1 MPGVP
6 PHNGFVCPA
15 AGGRQGMRT
24 VFAVVVMLTLLV
36 PITALGV
43 GAQSATVKIGVPV
56 PLSGGNA
63 KMGDDIAK
71 AARMAAEEMN
81 AKGGVLK
88 RKIEIV
94 AFDDACDAQQA
105 VTAAHKLID
114 AGVVA
119 VAGGY
124 CSGAAIPASA
134 VYHDAGVAFV
144 ADASSNPKL
153 TDQGFANVFRVIGR
167 DDQQGPYAAGF
178 MMKKLMAK
186 RIAIIHDNTVYAK
199 GLADATKAALDGKP
213 GVQVVFFDA
222 VTPGEKDFS
231 AVLTKV
237 KSLKPDVT
245 YYTGYYP
252 EGGLV
257 AKQFKELGVSG
268 KFMAGDANNDPT
280 FVSEA
285 GNTSEG
291 VFITSTP
298 LPQDQ
303 STAKAFVDRYKKRWN
318 QDPGPYSALEYD
330 AVGVVVDA
338 IKRVKGTDRAAI
350 VKAIMATKAYK
361 GATGAISFDK
371 KGDRT
376 SVLYITYII
385 KGGKFVPYGAY

>member
-1 MPGVP
+1 MRKVIPA
-6 PHNGFVCPA
+6 FVL
-15 AGGRQGMRT
+15 
-24 VFAVVVMLTLLV
+24 LTLFVSLA
-36 PITALGV
+36 ALGA
-43 GAQSATVKIGVPV
+43 GAQGAAIKIGVPV

-63 KMGDDIAK
+63 KMGNDISQ
-71 AARMAAEEMN
+71 AATLAVEEWN
-81 AKGGVLK
+81 AKGGVLG
-88 RKIEIV
+88 RKIEIM
-94 AFDDACDAQQA
+94 AFDDACDAQQS
-105 VTAAHKLID
+105 VTAAHKLVD
-114 AGVVA
+114 GGVVA

-124 CSGAAIPASA
+124 CSSVAIPASA

-153 TDQGFANVFRVIGR
+153 TDQGFENVFRVIGR

-178 MMKKLMAK
+178 MINALKAKKV
-186 RIAIIHDNTVYAK
+186 AIIHDNTLYAK
-199 GLADATKAALDGKP
+199 GLADATKAALEGKP

-237 KSLKPDVT
+237 KSLSPDVT

-252 EGGLV
+252 EGGLI
-257 AKQFKELGVSG
+257 AKQFKDLGVSG

-280 FVSEA
+280 FISEA
-285 GNTSEG
+285 GPASEG
-291 VFITSTP
+291 VFVTSTP

-303 STAKAFVDRYKKRWN
+303 SSAKSFIDRYKKRWN

-330 AVGVVVDA
+330 AVNVVINA
-338 IKRVKGTDRAAI
+338 IKQSGSTDRAAVI
-350 VKAIMATKAYK
+350 KAITATKNYQ
-361 GATGAISFDK
+361 GATGAINFDK

-385 KGGKFVPYGAY
+385 KGGKFVPTGVS

>member
-1 MPGVP
+1 
-6 PHNGFVCPA
+6 
-15 AGGRQGMRT
+15 MRR
-24 VFAVVVMLTLLV
+24 VISAIVLLV
-36 PITALGV
+36 LFMPFTALGA
-43 GAQSATVKIGVPV
+43 GAQGAPIKIGVPV

-63 KMGDDIAK
+63 KMGNDISQ
-71 AARMAAEEMN
+71 AATLAVEEWN
-81 AKGGVLK
+81 AKGGVLG
-88 RKIEIV
+88 RKLEIV
-94 AFDDACDAQQA
+94 AFDDACDAQQS
-105 VTAAHKLID
+105 VTAAHKLVD
-114 AGVVA
+114 GGVVA

-124 CSGAAIPASA
+124 CSSAAIPASA

-153 TDQGFANVFRVIGR
+153 TDQGFENVFRVIGR

-178 MMKKLMAK
+178 MMNTLKAKK
-186 RIAIIHDNTVYAK
+186 IAIIHDNTLYAK
-199 GLADATKAALDGKP
+199 GLADATKAALEGKP

-237 KSLKPDVT
+237 KSLSPDVT

-252 EGGLV
+252 EGGLI
-257 AKQFKELGVSG
+257 AKQFKDLGVPG

-280 FVSEA
+280 FISEA
-285 GNTSEG
+285 GPASEG
-291 VFITSTP
+291 VFVTSTP

-303 STAKAFVDRYKKRWN
+303 SSAKSFIDRYKKRWN

-330 AVGVVVDA
+330 AVNVVINA
-338 IKRVKGTDRAAI
+338 IKQSGSTDRAAVI
-350 VKAIMATKAYK
+350 KAITATKNYQ
-361 GATGAISFDK
+361 GATGAINFDK

-385 KGGKFVPYGAY
+385 KGGKFVPTGVS

>member
-1 MPGVP
+1 MRRAT
-6 PHNGFVCPA
+6 A
-15 AGGRQGMRT
+15 AI
-24 VFAVVVMLTLLV
+24 VLFALFL
-36 PITALGV
+36 PFTALGV
-43 GAQSATVKIGVPV
+43 GAQGATIKIGVPV

-71 AARMAAEEMN
+71 AATLAVEEWN
-81 AKGGVLK
+81 AKGGVLG
-88 RKIEIV
+88 RKLEIV
-94 AFDDACDAQQA
+94 SFDDACDAQA
-105 VTAAHKLID
+105 SVTAAHKLVD
-114 AGVVA
+114 GGVVA

-124 CSGAAIPASA
+124 CSSAAIPASA

-153 TDQGFANVFRVIGR
+153 TDQGFENVFRVIGR

-178 MMKKLMAK
+178 MMGTLKAKK
-186 RIAIIHDNTVYAK
+186 IAIIHDNTLYAK

-237 KSLKPDVT
+237 KSLTPDVT

-252 EGGLV
+252 EGGLI
-257 AKQFKELGVSG
+257 AKQFKDLGVSG

-280 FVSEA
+280 FISEA
-285 GNTSEG
+285 GPASEG
-291 VFITSTP
+291 VYVTSTP

-303 STAKAFVDRYKKRWN
+303 STAKAFIDRYKKRWN
-318 QDPGPYSALEYD
+318 RDPGPYSALEYD
-330 AVGVVVDA
+330 AVNVVINA
-338 IKRVKGTDRAAI
+338 IKQSGSTDRAAVI
-350 VKAIMATKAYK
+350 KAITATKNYQ
-361 GATGAISFDK
+361 GATGAINFDK
-371 KGDRT
+371 KGDRA

-385 KGGKFVPYGAY
+385 KGGKFVPFGVS

>member
-1 MPGVP
+1 
-6 PHNGFVCPA
+6 
-15 AGGRQGMRT
+15 MRR
-24 VFAVVVMLTLLV
+24 VISAIVLLV
-36 PITALGV
+36 LFMPFTALGA
-43 GAQSATVKIGVPV
+43 GAQGAPIKIGVPV

-63 KMGDDIAK
+63 KMGNDISQ
-71 AARMAAEEMN
+71 AATLAVEEWN
-81 AKGGVLK
+81 AKGGVLG
-88 RKIEIV
+88 RKLEIV
-94 AFDDACDAQQA
+94 AFDDACDAQQS
-105 VTAAHKLID
+105 VTAAHKLVD
-114 AGVVA
+114 GGVVA

-124 CSGAAIPASA
+124 CSSAAIPASA

-153 TDQGFANVFRVIGR
+153 TDQGFENVFRVIGR

-178 MMKKLMAK
+178 MMNTLKAKK
-186 RIAIIHDNTVYAK
+186 IAIIHDNTLYAK
-199 GLADATKAALDGKP
+199 GLADATKAALEGKP

-237 KSLKPDVT
+237 KSLSPDVT

-252 EGGLV
+252 EGGLI
-257 AKQFKELGVSG
+257 AKQFKDLGVSG

-280 FVSEA
+280 FISEA
-285 GNTSEG
+285 GPASEG
-291 VFITSTP
+291 VFVTSTP

-303 STAKAFVDRYKKRWN
+303 SSAKSFIDRYKKRWN

-330 AVGVVVDA
+330 AVNVVINA
-338 IKRVKGTDRAAI
+338 IKQSGSTDRAAI
-350 VKAIMATKAYK
+350 IKAITGTKNYQ
-361 GATGAISFDK
+361 GATGAINFDK

-385 KGGKFVPYGAY
+385 KGGKFVPVGVS

>member
-1 MPGVP
+1 MRRGI
-6 PHNGFVCPA
+6 A
-15 AGGRQGMRT
+15 AL
-24 VFAVVVMLTLLV
+24 VMLTFLV
-36 PITALGV
+36 PVAALGV
-43 GAQSATVKIGVPV
+43 GAQGATIKIGVPV

-71 AARMAAEEMN
+71 AATLAAEEWN
-81 AKGGVLK
+81 AKGGILGK
-88 RKIEIV
+88 KLEILS
-94 AFDDACDAQQA
+94 FDDACDAQA
-105 VTAAHKLID
+105 SVTAAHKLID

-124 CSGAAIPASA
+124 CSSAAIPASA
-134 VYHDAGVAFV
+134 VYHDASVAFV

-153 TDQGFANVFRVIGR
+153 TDQGFENVFRVIGR

-178 MMKKLMAK
+178 MTKTLKAK

-199 GLADATKAALDGKP
+199 GLADATKAALEGMS
-213 GVQVVFFDA
+213 GAQIVFFDA

-237 KSLKPDVT
+237 KSLNPEAT

-257 AKQFKELGVSG
+257 AKQFKDLGLSG
-268 KFMAGDANNDPT
+268 KFLAGDANNDPT
-280 FVSEA
+280 FISEA
-285 GNTSEG
+285 GNASEG
-291 VFITSTP
+291 VFVTSTP

-303 STAKAFVDRYKKRWN
+303 STATAFIDRYKKRWN

-330 AVGVVVDA
+330 AVNVVIDA
-338 IKRVKGTDRAAI
+338 IQRSKVTDRATI
-350 VKAIMATKAYK
+350 IKAIAATKDYK
-361 GATGAISFDK
+361 GATGTINFNK
-371 KGDRT
+371 KGDRA

-385 KGGKFVPYGAY
+385 KNGKFVPYGVS

>member
-1 MPGVP
+1 MRRLLGVL
-6 PHNGFVCPA
+6 VTL
-15 AGGRQGMRT
+15 M
-24 VFAVVVMLTLLV
+24 LLV
-36 PITALGV
+36 PLAAPGA
-43 GAQSATVKIGVPV
+43 GAQGAPIKIGVPV

-71 AARMAAEEMN
+71 AATLAAEETN
-81 AKGGVLK
+81 AKGGLLG
-88 RKIEIV
+88 RKVEIMS
-94 AFDDACDAQQA
+94 FDDACDAQQS
-105 VTAAHKLID
+105 VTAAHKLLD

-124 CSGAAIPASA
+124 CSSAAIPASA

-153 TDQGFANVFRVIGR
+153 TDQGFENVFRVIGR

-178 MMKKLMAK
+178 MMKTLKAK
-186 RIAIIHDNTVYAK
+186 RIAILHDNTLYAK
-199 GLADATKAALDGKP
+199 GLADATNAALTGRA

-252 EGGLV
+252 EGGLI
-257 AKQFKELGVSG
+257 AKQFKDLGVSG

-285 GNTSEG
+285 GNASEG
-291 VFITSTP
+291 VFVTSTP

-303 STAKAFVDRYKKRWN
+303 ATAKAFIDRYKKRWN

-330 AVGVVVDA
+330 AVNVVLNA
-338 IKRVKGTDRAAI
+338 IKQSGSADRAAI
-350 VKAIMATKAYK
+350 VKAIAATKTYR

-385 KGGKFVPYGAY
+385 KDGKFVPYGVS

>member
-1 MPGVP
+1 MRRSLAILAMLAVL
-6 PHNGFVCPA
+6 VPA
-15 AGGRQGMRT
+15 A
-24 VFAVVVMLTLLV
+24 
-36 PITALGV
+36 ALGV
-43 GAQSATVKIGVPV
+43 GAQGAAVKIGVPV

-71 AARMAAEEMN
+71 AATLAAEEWN
-81 AKGGVLK
+81 AKGGVLG

-94 AFDDACDAQQA
+94 SFDDACDAQQS
-105 VTAAHKLID
+105 VTAAHKLLD

-124 CSGAAIPASA
+124 CSSAAIPASA

-153 TDQGFANVFRVIGR
+153 TDQGFENVFRVIGR

-178 MMKKLMAK
+178 MMKTLKAK
-186 RIAIIHDNTVYAK
+186 RIAIIHDNTLYAK
-199 GLADATKAALDGKP
+199 GLADATNAALTGRA

-252 EGGLV
+252 EGGLI
-257 AKQFKELGVSG
+257 AKQFKDLGVSG

-285 GNTSEG
+285 GNASEG
-291 VFITSTP
+291 VVVTSTP

-303 STAKAFVDRYKKRWN
+303 ATAKAR
-318 QDPGPYSALEYD
+318 SEEH
-330 AVGVVVDA
+330 
-338 IKRVKGTDRAAI
+338 
-350 VKAIMATKAYK
+350 
-361 GATGAISFDK
+361 
-371 KGDRT
+371 T
-376 SVLYITYII
+376 SELQSLTNL
-385 KGGKFVPYGAY
+385 

>member
-1 MPGVP
+1 
-6 PHNGFVCPA
+6 
-15 AGGRQGMRT
+15 MRR
-24 VFAVVVMLTLLV
+24 VFAGLVMLTLLV
-36 PITALGV
+36 PLSALGA
-43 GAQSATVKIGVPV
+43 GAQGAAIKIGVPV

-71 AARMAAEEMN
+71 AATLAAEEWN
-81 AKGGVLK
+81 AKGGVLG
-88 RKIEIV
+88 RKLEIV
-94 AFDDACDAQQA
+94 SFDDACDAQQS
-105 VTAAHKLID
+105 VTAAHKLLD
-114 AGVVA
+114 ASVVA

-124 CSGAAIPASA
+124 CSSAAIPASA

-153 TDQGFANVFRVIGR
+153 TDQGFENVFRVIGR

-178 MMKKLMAK
+178 MMKTLKAS
-186 RIAIIHDNTVYAK
+186 RIAIVHDNTAYAK
-199 GLADATKAALDGKP
+199 GLADATKAGLEGKS

-237 KSLKPDVT
+237 KSLKPDAT

-252 EGGLV
+252 EGGLI
-257 AKQFKELGVSG
+257 AKQFKDLGVSG

-280 FVSEA
+280 FIKEA
-285 GNTSEG
+285 GSASEG
-291 VFITSTP
+291 MFVTSTP

-303 STAKAFVDRYKKRWN
+303 SSAKSFVDRYKKRWN

-330 AVGVVVDA
+330 AVNVVVNA
-338 IKRVKGTDRAAI
+338 IKQSGSADRAKI
-350 VKAIMATKAYK
+350 VKAIAATKDYQ
-361 GATGAISFDK
+361 GATGTINFDK

-385 KGGKFVPYGAY
+385 KGGKFVPYGVS

>member
-1 MPGVP
+1 
-6 PHNGFVCPA
+6 
-15 AGGRQGMRT
+15 MRR
-24 VFAVVVMLTLLV
+24 VISAIVLLV
-36 PITALGV
+36 LFMPFTALGA
-43 GAQSATVKIGVPV
+43 GAQGAPIKIGVPV

-63 KMGDDIAK
+63 KMGNDISQ
-71 AARMAAEEMN
+71 AATLAVEEWN
-81 AKGGVLK
+81 AKGGVLG
-88 RKIEIV
+88 RKLEIV
-94 AFDDACDAQQA
+94 AFDDACDAQQS
-105 VTAAHKLID
+105 VTAAHKLVD
-114 AGVVA
+114 GGVVA

-124 CSGAAIPASA
+124 CSSAAIPASA

-153 TDQGFANVFRVIGR
+153 TDQGFENVFRVIGR

-178 MMKKLMAK
+178 MMNTLKAKK
-186 RIAIIHDNTVYAK
+186 IAIIHDNTLYAK
-199 GLADATKAALDGKP
+199 GLADATKAALEGKP

-237 KSLKPDVT
+237 KSLSPDVT

-252 EGGLV
+252 EGGLI
-257 AKQFKELGVSG
+257 AKQFKDLGVSG

-280 FVSEA
+280 FISEA
-285 GNTSEG
+285 GPASEG
-291 VFITSTP
+291 VFVTSTP

-303 STAKAFVDRYKKRWN
+303 STAKSFIDRYKKRWN

-330 AVGVVVDA
+330 AVNVVINA
-338 IKRVKGTDRAAI
+338 IKQSGSTDRAAVI
-350 VKAIMATKAYK
+350 KAITATKNYQ
-361 GATGAISFDK
+361 GATGAINFDK

-385 KGGKFVPYGAY
+385 KGGKFVPVGVS

>member
-1 MPGVP
+1 
-6 PHNGFVCPA
+6 
-15 AGGRQGMRT
+15 MRR
-24 VFAVVVMLTLLV
+24 VLAVGVMLTFLV
-36 PITALGV
+36 PLSVLGA
-43 GAQSATVKIGVPV
+43 GAQGATIKIGVPV

-71 AARMAAEEMN
+71 AATLAAEEVN
-81 AKGGVLK
+81 AAGGVLG
-88 RKIEIV
+88 RKVEIV
-94 AFDDACDAQQA
+94 SFDDACDAQQS
-105 VTAAHKLID
+105 VTAAHKLLD

-124 CSGAAIPASA
+124 CSSAAIPASA

-153 TDQGFANVFRVIGR
+153 TDQGFENVFRVIGR

-178 MMKKLMAK
+178 MVKTLSAK
-186 RIAIIHDNTVYAK
+186 RIAIIHDNTAYAK
-199 GLADATKAALDGKP
+199 GLADATNAALKGMS

-237 KSLKPDVT
+237 KSLNPDAT

-252 EGGLV
+252 EGGLM
-257 AKQFKELGVSG
+257 AKQFKDLGVSG

-285 GNTSEG
+285 GPASEG
-291 VFITSTP
+291 DFITSTP

-303 STAKAFVDRYKKRWN
+303 STARAFIGRYTKRWN

-330 AVGVVVDA
+330 AVNVVLDA
-338 IKRVKGTDRAAI
+338 IRRAGMADRAAI
-350 VKAIMATKAYK
+350 IKSLTATKGYQ
-361 GATGAISFDK
+361 GATGTINFDK
-371 KGDRT
+371 KGDRL

-385 KGGKFVPYGAY
+385 KNGKFVVYGVS

>member
-1 MPGVP
+1 
-6 PHNGFVCPA
+6 
-15 AGGRQGMRT
+15 MRRSL
-24 VFAVVVMLTLLV
+24 ACLAMLALLV
-36 PITALGV
+36 PAAALGV
-43 GAQSATVKIGVPV
+43 GAQGAPIKIGVPV

-71 AARMAAEEMN
+71 AATLAAEEWT
-81 AKGGVLK
+81 ARGGVLG

-94 AFDDACDAQQA
+94 SFDDACDAQQS
-105 VTAAHKLID
+105 VTAAHKLLD

-124 CSGAAIPASA
+124 CSSAAIPASA

-153 TDQGFANVFRVIGR
+153 TDQGFENVFRVIGR

-178 MMKKLMAK
+178 MMKTLKAK
-186 RIAIIHDNTVYAK
+186 KIAIIHDNTAYAK
-199 GLADATKAALDGKP
+199 GLADATKAAIEGQS

-231 AVLTKV
+231 AILTKV
-237 KSLKPDVT
+237 KSLAPAVT

-252 EGGLV
+252 EGGLI
-257 AKQFKELGVSG
+257 AKQFKELGVPG

-280 FVSEA
+280 FISEA
-285 GNTSEG
+285 GNASEG
-291 VFITSTP
+291 VFVTSTP

-303 STAKAFVDRYKKRWN
+303 STAKSFIDRYKKRWN

-330 AVGVVVDA
+330 AVSVVLDA
-338 IKRVKGTDRAAI
+338 IKRTGSADRGKI
-350 VKAIMATKAYK
+350 VKAIAATKAYM
-361 GATGAISFDK
+361 GATGTINFDM
-371 KGDRT
+371 KGDRK

-385 KGGKFVPYGAY
+385 KGGKFVTYGMS

>member
-1 MPGVP
+1 MRRGI
-6 PHNGFVCPA
+6 A
-15 AGGRQGMRT
+15 AL
-24 VFAVVVMLTLLV
+24 VMLTFLV
-36 PITALGV
+36 PVAALGV
-43 GAQSATVKIGVPV
+43 GAQGATIKIGVPV

-71 AARMAAEEMN
+71 AATLAAEEWN
-81 AKGGVLK
+81 AKGGVLG
-88 RKIEIV
+88 RKLEIV
-94 AFDDACDAQQA
+94 SFDDACDAQA
-105 VTAAHKLID
+105 SVTAAHKLID

-124 CSGAAIPASA
+124 CSSAAIPASA
-134 VYHDAGVAFV
+134 VYHDASVAFV

-153 TDQGFANVFRVIGR
+153 TDQGFENVFRVIGR

-178 MMKKLMAK
+178 MTKTLKAK

-199 GLADATKAALDGKP
+199 GLADATKAALEGMS
-213 GVQVVFFDA
+213 GVQIVFFDA

-237 KSLKPDVT
+237 KSLNPEAT

-257 AKQFKELGVSG
+257 AKQFKDLGVSG
-268 KFMAGDANNDPT
+268 KFLAGDANNDPT
-280 FVSEA
+280 FISEA
-285 GNTSEG
+285 GNASEG
-291 VFITSTP
+291 VFVTSTP

-303 STAKAFVDRYKKRWN
+303 STAAAFIDRYKKRWN

-330 AVGVVVDA
+330 AVNVVIDA
-338 IKRVKGTDRAAI
+338 IRRAKVTDRAAI
-350 VKAIMATKAYK
+350 VKTIAATRDYR
-361 GATGAISFDK
+361 GATGTINFDK
-371 KGDRT
+371 KGDRA

-385 KGGKFVPYGAY
+385 KNGKFVPYGVS

>member
-1 MPGVP
+1 
-6 PHNGFVCPA
+6 
-15 AGGRQGMRT
+15 MRRSL
-24 VFAVVVMLTLLV
+24 ACLAMLALLV
-36 PITALGV
+36 PAAALGV
-43 GAQSATVKIGVPV
+43 GAQGAPIKIGVPV

-71 AARMAAEEMN
+71 AATLAAEEWT
-81 AKGGVLK
+81 ARGGVLG

-94 AFDDACDAQQA
+94 SFDDACDAQQS
-105 VTAAHKLID
+105 VTAAHKLLD
-114 AGVVA
+114 SGVAA

-124 CSGAAIPASA
+124 CSSAAIPASA

-153 TDQGFANVFRVIGR
+153 TDQGFENVFRVIGR

-178 MMKKLMAK
+178 MMKTLKAK
-186 RIAIIHDNTVYAK
+186 KIAIIHDNTAYAK
-199 GLADATKAALDGKP
+199 GLADATKAAIEGQS

-231 AVLTKV
+231 AILTKV
-237 KSLKPDVT
+237 KSLAPAVT

-252 EGGLV
+252 EGGLI
-257 AKQFKELGVSG
+257 AKQFKELGVPG

-280 FVSEA
+280 FISEA
-285 GNTSEG
+285 GNASEG
-291 VFITSTP
+291 VFVTSTP

-303 STAKAFVDRYKKRWN
+303 STAKSFIDRYKKRWN

-330 AVGVVVDA
+330 AVSVVLDA
-338 IKRVKGTDRAAI
+338 IKRTGSADRGKI
-350 VKAIMATKAYK
+350 VKAIAATKAYM
-361 GATGAISFDK
+361 GATGTINFDM
-371 KGDRT
+371 KGDRK

-385 KGGKFVPYGAY
+385 KGGKFVTYGMS

>member
-1 MPGVP
+1 MRRM
-6 PHNGFVCPA
+6 F
-15 AGGRQGMRT
+15 AGL
-24 VFAVVVMLTLLV
+24 VVLTLLV
-36 PITALGV
+36 PLMALGA
-43 GAQSATVKIGVPV
+43 GAQGATIKIGVPV

-71 AARMAAEEMN
+71 AATLAAEEWN
-81 AKGGVLK
+81 AKGGVLGK
-88 RKIEIV
+88 KIEIV
-94 AFDDACDAQQA
+94 SFDDACDAQQS
-105 VTAAHKLID
+105 VTAAHKLLD
-114 AGVVA
+114 AGVAA

-124 CSGAAIPASA
+124 CSSAAIPASA

-153 TDQGFANVFRVIGR
+153 TDQGFENVFRVIGR

-178 MMKKLMAK
+178 MMKTLKAK
-186 RIAIIHDNTVYAK
+186 RIAIIHDNTAYAK

-231 AVLTKV
+231 AALTKV
-237 KSLKPDVT
+237 KSLKPDAT

-252 EGGLV
+252 EGGLI
-257 AKQFKELGVSG
+257 AKQFKDLGVSG

-280 FVSEA
+280 FIKEA
-285 GNTSEG
+285 GSASEG
-291 VFITSTP
+291 TFVTSTP

-303 STAKAFVDRYKKRWN
+303 STAKSFVDRYKKRWN
-318 QDPGPYSALEYD
+318 QDPCPYSALDYD
-330 AVGVVVDA
+330 AVNVVLTA
-338 IKRVKGTDRAAI
+338 IKQSGSADRPAI
-350 VKAIMATKAYK
+350 VKAIAATKNFT
-361 GATGAISFDK
+361 GATGSINFDK

-385 KGGKFVPYGAY
+385 KGGKFVPYGVS

>member
-1 MPGVP
+1 
-6 PHNGFVCPA
+6 
-15 AGGRQGMRT
+15 MRK
-24 VFAVVVMLTLLV
+24 VLASIVALMLLL
-36 PITALGV
+36 PFTALGA
-43 GAQSATVKIGVPV
+43 GAQGGPIKIGVPV

-71 AARMAAEEMN
+71 AATLAAEEVN
-81 AKGGVLK
+81 AKGGVLGS
-88 RKIEIV
+88 KIEIV
-94 AFDDACDAQQA
+94 SFDDACDAQQS
-105 VTAAHKLID
+105 VTAAHKLLD

-124 CSGAAIPASA
+124 CSSAAIPASA

-153 TDQGFANVFRVIGR
+153 TDQGFENVFRVIGR

-178 MMKKLMAK
+178 MMKVLKAK
-186 RIAIIHDNTVYAK
+186 RIAIIHDNTLYAK
-199 GLADATKAALDGKP
+199 GLADATKAAIEGKP
-213 GVQVVFFDA
+213 GVQLVFFDA

-237 KSLKPDVT
+237 KSLSPDVT

-257 AKQFKELGVSG
+257 AKQFKDLGVSG

-280 FVSEA
+280 FISEA
-285 GNTSEG
+285 GNASEG
-291 VFITSTP
+291 VFVTSTP

-303 STAKAFVDRYKKRWN
+303 NSAKAFIDRYKKRFN

-330 AVGVVVDA
+330 AVNLVIDA
-338 IKRVKGTDRAAI
+338 MKRAKSADRAAI
-350 VKAIMATKAYK
+350 VKTIMATKGYR
-361 GATGAISFDK
+361 GATGSITFDK

-385 KGGKFVPYGAY
+385 RGGKFVPYGGA

>member
-1 MPGVP
+1 
-6 PHNGFVCPA
+6 
-15 AGGRQGMRT
+15 MRR
-24 VFAVVVMLTLLV
+24 VISAIVLLV
-36 PITALGV
+36 LFMPFTALGA
-43 GAQSATVKIGVPV
+43 GAQGAPIKIGVPV

-63 KMGDDIAK
+63 KMGNDISQ
-71 AARMAAEEMN
+71 AATLAVEEWN
-81 AKGGVLK
+81 AKGGVLG
-88 RKIEIV
+88 RKLEIV
-94 AFDDACDAQQA
+94 AFDDACDAQQS
-105 VTAAHKLID
+105 VTAAHKLVD
-114 AGVVA
+114 GGVVA

-124 CSGAAIPASA
+124 CSSAAIPASA

-153 TDQGFANVFRVIGR
+153 TDQGFENVFRVIGR

-178 MMKKLMAK
+178 MMGTLKAKK
-186 RIAIIHDNTVYAK
+186 IAIIHDNTLYAK
-199 GLADATKAALDGKP
+199 GLADATKAALEGKP

-237 KSLKPDVT
+237 KSLSPDVT

-252 EGGLV
+252 EGGLI
-257 AKQFKELGVSG
+257 AKQFKDLGVPG

-280 FVSEA
+280 FISEA
-285 GNTSEG
+285 GPASEG
-291 VFITSTP
+291 VYVTSTP

-303 STAKAFVDRYKKRWN
+303 SSAKSFIDRYKKRWN

-330 AVGVVVDA
+330 AVNVVINA
-338 IKRVKGTDRAAI
+338 IKQSGSTDRAAI
-350 VKAIMATKAYK
+350 IKAITGTKNYQ
-361 GATGAISFDK
+361 GATGAINFDK

-385 KGGKFVPYGAY
+385 KGGKFVPVGVS

>member
-1 MPGVP
+1 
-6 PHNGFVCPA
+6 
-15 AGGRQGMRT
+15 
-24 VFAVVVMLTLLV
+24 MLTMLV
-36 PITALGV
+36 PFTALGV
-43 GAQSATVKIGVPV
+43 GAQGATIKIGVPA

-63 KMGDDIAK
+63 KMGDDVAK
-71 AARMAAEEMN
+71 AATLAVEEWN
-81 AKGGVLK
+81 AKGGVLG
-88 RKIEIV
+88 RKLEIV
-94 AFDDACDAQQA
+94 AFDDACDAQQS

-119 VAGGY
+119 IAGGY
-124 CSGAAIPASA
+124 CSSAAIPASA
-134 VYHDAGVAFV
+134 VYHDAGIAFV

-153 TDQGFANVFRVIGR
+153 TDQGFENVFRVIGR

-178 MMKKLMAK
+178 MMKTLKAK

-237 KSLKPDVT
+237 KSLTPDVT

-257 AKQFKELGVSG
+257 AKQFKDLGVSG
-268 KFMAGDANNDPT
+268 KFMAGDANNDPI
-280 FVSEA
+280 FISEA
-285 GNTSEG
+285 GPASEG
-291 VFITSTP
+291 VFVTSTP

-303 STAKAFVDRYKKRWN
+303 STAKAFIDTYKKRWN

-330 AVGVVVDA
+330 AVNVVINA
-338 IKRVKGTDRAAI
+338 IKQTGSVDRAAI
-350 VKAIMATKAYK
+350 IKAIAATKNYM
-361 GATGAISFDK
+361 GATGAINFDK

-385 KGGKFVPYGAY
+385 KGGKFVPYNVT

>member
-1 MPGVP
+1 MRRVI
-6 PHNGFVCPA
+6 A
-15 AGGRQGMRT
+15 AI
-24 VFAVVVMLTLLV
+24 VLLV
-36 PITALGV
+36 LFVPFTALGA
-43 GAQSATVKIGVPV
+43 GAQGATIKIGVPV

-71 AARMAAEEMN
+71 AATLAVEEWN
-81 AKGGVLK
+81 AKGGVLG
-88 RKIEIV
+88 RKLEIV
-94 AFDDACDAQQA
+94 AFDDACDAQQS
-105 VTAAHKLID
+105 VTAAHKLVD
-114 AGVVA
+114 GGVVA

-124 CSGAAIPASA
+124 CSSAAIPASA

-153 TDQGFANVFRVIGR
+153 TDQGFENVFRVIGR

-178 MMKKLMAK
+178 MMNTLKAKK
-186 RIAIIHDNTVYAK
+186 IAIIHDNTLYAK
-199 GLADATKAALDGKP
+199 GLADATKAALEGKP

-237 KSLKPDVT
+237 KSLSPDVT

-252 EGGLV
+252 EGGLI
-257 AKQFKELGVSG
+257 AKQFKDLGVPG

-285 GNTSEG
+285 GPASEG
-291 VFITSTP
+291 VYVTSTP

-303 STAKAFVDRYKKRWN
+303 SSAKSFIDRYKKRWN

-330 AVGVVVDA
+330 AVNVVINA
-338 IKRVKGTDRAAI
+338 IKQSGSTDRAAVI
-350 VKAIMATKAYK
+350 KAITATKNYQ
-361 GATGAISFDK
+361 GATGAINFDK

-385 KGGKFVPYGAY
+385 KGGKFVPVGVS

>member
-1 MPGVP
+1 MRKVL
-6 PHNGFVCPA
+6 A
-15 AGGRQGMRT
+15 AI
-24 VFAVVVMLTLLV
+24 AALTLLL
-36 PITALGV
+36 PSTALGV
-43 GAQSATVKIGVPV
+43 GAQGASIKIGVPV

-71 AARMAAEEMN
+71 AATLAAEEVN
-81 AKGGVLK
+81 ARGGVLGS
-88 RKIEIV
+88 KIEIIS
-94 AFDDACDAQQA
+94 FDDACDAQQS
-105 VTAAHKLID
+105 VTAAHKLLD

-124 CSGAAIPASA
+124 CSSAAIPASA

-153 TDQGFANVFRVIGR
+153 TDQGFENVFRVIGR

-178 MMKKLMAK
+178 MMKSLKAK
-186 RIAIIHDNTVYAK
+186 RIAIIHDNTLYAK
-199 GLADATKAALDGKP
+199 GLADATKAAIEGKP
-213 GVQVVFFDA
+213 GVQLVFFDA

-237 KSLKPDVT
+237 KSLNPDVT

-257 AKQFKELGVSG
+257 AKQFKDLGVSG

-280 FVSEA
+280 FISEA
-285 GNTSEG
+285 GNASEG
-291 VFITSTP
+291 VFVTSTP

-303 STAKAFVDRYKKRWN
+303 NSAKAFIDRYTKRFH

-330 AVGVVVDA
+330 AVNLVIDA
-338 IKRVKGTDRAAI
+338 MKRAKSADRTAI
-350 VKAIMATKAYK
+350 VKAITATKGYR
-361 GATGAISFDK
+361 GATGSITFDK

-385 KGGKFVPYGAY
+385 KGGKFVPYGGA

>member
-1 MPGVP
+1 MRRVI
-6 PHNGFVCPA
+6 A
-15 AGGRQGMRT
+15 AI
-24 VFAVVVMLTLLV
+24 VLLV
-36 PITALGV
+36 LFVPFTVLGA
-43 GAQSATVKIGVPV
+43 GAQGATIKIGVPV

-63 KMGDDIAK
+63 KMGDDISK
-71 AARMAAEEMN
+71 AATLAVEEWN
-81 AKGGVLK
+81 AKGGVLG
-88 RKIEIV
+88 RKLEIM
-94 AFDDACDAQQA
+94 AFDDACDAQQS
-105 VTAAHKLID
+105 VTAAHKLLD
-114 AGVVA
+114 GGVVA

-124 CSGAAIPASA
+124 CSSAAIPASA

-153 TDQGFANVFRVIGR
+153 TDQGFENVFRVIGR

-178 MMKKLMAK
+178 MMNALKAK
-186 RIAIIHDNTVYAK
+186 RIAIIHDNTLYAK

-237 KSLKPDVT
+237 KSLNPDVT

-257 AKQFKELGVSG
+257 AKQFKDLGVSG

-285 GNTSEG
+285 GPASEG
-291 VFITSTP
+291 VFVTSTP

-303 STAKAFVDRYKKRWN
+303 STAKAFIDRYKKRWN

-330 AVGVVVDA
+330 AVNVVINA
-338 IKRVKGTDRAAI
+338 IKQSGSTDHAAL
-350 VKAIMATKAYK
+350 VKAIAATKNYQ
-361 GATGAISFDK
+361 GATGAINFDK

-385 KGGKFVPYGAY
+385 KGGKFVPYGVS

>member
-1 MPGVP
+1 MRKVIPA
-6 PHNGFVCPA
+6 FVL
-15 AGGRQGMRT
+15 
-24 VFAVVVMLTLLV
+24 LTLFVSLA
-36 PITALGV
+36 ALGA
-43 GAQSATVKIGVPV
+43 GAQGAAIKIGVPV

-63 KMGDDIAK
+63 KMGNDISQ
-71 AARMAAEEMN
+71 AATLAVEEWN
-81 AKGGVLK
+81 AKGGVLG
-88 RKIEIV
+88 RKIEIM
-94 AFDDACDAQQA
+94 AFDDACDAQQS
-105 VTAAHKLID
+105 VTAAHKLVD
-114 AGVVA
+114 GGVVA

-124 CSGAAIPASA
+124 CSSAAIPASA

-153 TDQGFANVFRVIGR
+153 TDQGFENVFRVIGR

-178 MMKKLMAK
+178 MINALKAKKV
-186 RIAIIHDNTVYAK
+186 AIIHDNTLYAK
-199 GLADATKAALDGKP
+199 GLADATKAALEGKP

-237 KSLKPDVT
+237 KSLSPDVT

-252 EGGLV
+252 EGGLI
-257 AKQFKELGVSG
+257 AKQFKDLGVPG

-280 FVSEA
+280 FISEA
-285 GNTSEG
+285 GPASEG
-291 VFITSTP
+291 VYVTSTP

-303 STAKAFVDRYKKRWN
+303 SSAKSFIDRYKKRWN

-330 AVGVVVDA
+330 AVNVVINA
-338 IKRVKGTDRAAI
+338 IKQSGSTDRAAVI
-350 VKAIMATKAYK
+350 KAITATKNYQ
-361 GATGAISFDK
+361 GATGAINFDK

-385 KGGKFVPYGAY
+385 KGGKFVPTGVS

>member
-1 MPGVP
+1 MRKVIPA
-6 PHNGFVCPA
+6 FVL
-15 AGGRQGMRT
+15 
-24 VFAVVVMLTLLV
+24 LTLFVSLA
-36 PITALGV
+36 ALGA
-43 GAQSATVKIGVPV
+43 GAQGAAIKIGVPV

-63 KMGDDIAK
+63 KMGNDISQ
-71 AARMAAEEMN
+71 AATLAVEEWN
-81 AKGGVLK
+81 AKGGVLG
-88 RKIEIV
+88 RKIEIM
-94 AFDDACDAQQA
+94 AFDDACDAQQS
-105 VTAAHKLID
+105 VTAAHKLVD
-114 AGVVA
+114 GGVVA

-124 CSGAAIPASA
+124 CSSAAIPASA

-153 TDQGFANVFRVIGR
+153 TDQGFENVFRVIGR

-178 MMKKLMAK
+178 MMNTLKAKK
-186 RIAIIHDNTVYAK
+186 IAIIHDNTLYAK
-199 GLADATKAALDGKP
+199 GLADATKAALEGKP

-237 KSLKPDVT
+237 KSLSPDVT

-252 EGGLV
+252 EGGLI
-257 AKQFKELGVSG
+257 AKQFKDLGVPG

-280 FVSEA
+280 FISEA
-285 GNTSEG
+285 GPASEG
-291 VFITSTP
+291 VYVTSTP

-303 STAKAFVDRYKKRWN
+303 SSAKSFIDRYKKRWN

-330 AVGVVVDA
+330 AVNVVINA
-338 IKRVKGTDRAAI
+338 IKQSGSTDRAAI
-350 VKAIMATKAYK
+350 IKAITGTKNYQ
-361 GATGAISFDK
+361 GATGAINFDK

-385 KGGKFVPYGAY
+385 KGGKFVPVGVS

>member
-1 MPGVP
+1 MRKVIPA
-6 PHNGFVCPA
+6 FVL
-15 AGGRQGMRT
+15 
-24 VFAVVVMLTLLV
+24 LTLFVSLA
-36 PITALGV
+36 ALGA
-43 GAQSATVKIGVPV
+43 GAQGAAIKIGVPV

-63 KMGDDIAK
+63 KMGNDISQ
-71 AARMAAEEMN
+71 AATLAVEEWN
-81 AKGGVLK
+81 AKGGVLG
-88 RKIEIV
+88 RKIEIM
-94 AFDDACDAQQA
+94 AFDDACDAQQS
-105 VTAAHKLID
+105 VTAAHKLVD
-114 AGVVA
+114 GGVVA

-124 CSGAAIPASA
+124 CSSAAIPASA

-153 TDQGFANVFRVIGR
+153 TDQGFENVFRVIGR

-178 MMKKLMAK
+178 MINALKAKK
-186 RIAIIHDNTVYAK
+186 IAIIHDNTLYAK
-199 GLADATKAALDGKP
+199 GLADATKAALEGKP

-237 KSLKPDVT
+237 KSLSPDVT

-252 EGGLV
+252 EGGLI
-257 AKQFKELGVSG
+257 AKQFKDLGVSG

-280 FVSEA
+280 FISEA
-285 GNTSEG
+285 GPASEG
-291 VFITSTP
+291 VFVTSTP

-303 STAKAFVDRYKKRWN
+303 SSAKSFIDRYKKRWN

-330 AVGVVVDA
+330 AVNVVINA
-338 IKRVKGTDRAAI
+338 IKQSGSTDRAAI
-350 VKAIMATKAYK
+350 IKAITGTKNYQ
-361 GATGAISFDK
+361 GATGAINFDK

-385 KGGKFVPYGAY
+385 KGGKFVPTGVS

>member
-1 MPGVP
+1 MRRVLGVL
-6 PHNGFVCPA
+6 VTL
-15 AGGRQGMRT
+15 M
-24 VFAVVVMLTLLV
+24 LLV
-36 PITALGV
+36 PLTAPGA
-43 GAQSATVKIGVPV
+43 GAQGAPIRIGVPV

-71 AARMAAEEMN
+71 AATLAAEEAN
-81 AKGGVLK
+81 AKGGLLG
-88 RKIEIV
+88 RKVEIMS
-94 AFDDACDAQQA
+94 FDDACDAQQS
-105 VTAAHKLID
+105 VTAAHKLLD

-124 CSGAAIPASA
+124 CSSAAIPASA

-153 TDQGFANVFRVIGR
+153 TDQGFENVFRVIGR

-178 MMKKLMAK
+178 MMKTLKAK
-186 RIAIIHDNTVYAK
+186 RIAIIHDNTLYAK
-199 GLADATKAALDGKP
+199 GLADATNAALTGRA

-252 EGGLV
+252 EGGLI
-257 AKQFKELGVSG
+257 AKQFK
-268 KFMAGDANNDPT
+268 AGDANNDPT

-285 GNTSEG
+285 GNASEG
-291 VFITSTP
+291 VFVTSTP

-303 STAKAFVDRYKKRWN
+303 ATAKAFIDRYKKRWN

-330 AVGVVVDA
+330 AVNVVLNA
-338 IKRVKGTDRAAI
+338 IKQSGSADRAAI
-350 VKAIMATKAYK
+350 VKAIAATKMYR

-385 KGGKFVPYGAY
+385 KDGKFVPYGVS

>member
-1 MPGVP
+1 
-6 PHNGFVCPA
+6 
-15 AGGRQGMRT
+15 MRRG
-24 VFAVVVMLTLLV
+24 FAVVAMLALLLPV
-36 PITALGV
+36 TVLNA
-43 GAQSATVKIGVPV
+43 GAQGATIKIGVPV

-63 KMGDDIAK
+63 KMGDDISK
-71 AARMAAEEMN
+71 AGMLAVEEWN
-81 AKGGVLK
+81 AKGGILG
-88 RKIEIV
+88 RKLEIV
-94 AFDDACDAQQA
+94 AFDDACDAQA
-105 VTAAHKLID
+105 SVTAAHKLID
-114 AGVVA
+114 SGVVA

-124 CSGAAIPASA
+124 CSSAAIPASA
-134 VYHDAGVAFV
+134 VYHDTGVAFV

-153 TDQGFANVFRVIGR
+153 TDQGFENVFRVIGR

-178 MMKKLMAK
+178 MMKTLKAK

-199 GLADATKAALDGKP
+199 GLADATKMALDGKP

-237 KSLKPDVT
+237 KGLKPDVT

-257 AKQFKELGVSG
+257 AKQFKDLGVSG

-280 FVSEA
+280 FITEA
-285 GNTSEG
+285 GPAAEG
-291 VFITSTP
+291 VFVTSTP
-298 LPQDQ
+298 LPQDM

-330 AVGVVVDA
+330 AVNVVIDA
-338 IKRVKGTDRAAI
+338 LRRAGKADRAAV
-350 VKAIMATKAYK
+350 VKAIAATKNYR

-371 KGDRT
+371 KGDR
-376 SVLYITYII
+376 L
-385 KGGKFVPYGAY
+385 

>member
-1 MPGVP
+1 
-6 PHNGFVCPA
+6 
-15 AGGRQGMRT
+15 MRR
-24 VFAVVVMLTLLV
+24 VFAGLVVLTLLV
-36 PITALGV
+36 PLTALGA
-43 GAQSATVKIGVPV
+43 GAQGATIKIGVPV

-71 AARMAAEEMN
+71 AATLAAEEWN
-81 AKGGVLK
+81 AKGGVLG

-94 AFDDACDAQQA
+94 SFDDACDAQQS
-105 VTAAHKLID
+105 VTAAHKLLD
-114 AGVVA
+114 AGVAA

-124 CSGAAIPASA
+124 CSSAAIPASA

-153 TDQGFANVFRVIGR
+153 TDQGFENVFRVIGR

-178 MMKKLMAK
+178 MIKTLKAK
-186 RIAIIHDNTVYAK
+186 RIAIIHDNTAYAK
-199 GLADATKAALDGKP
+199 GLADATRVGLHAMP
-213 GVQVVFFDA
+213 GAEVVFFDA

-237 KSLKPDVT
+237 KSLKPDAT

-252 EGGLV
+252 EGGLI
-257 AKQFKELGVSG
+257 AKQFKDLGVSG

-285 GNTSEG
+285 GSASEG
-291 VFITSTP
+291 VFVTSTP

-303 STAKAFVDRYKKRWN
+303 STAKTFVDRYKKRWN

-330 AVGVVVDA
+330 AVNVVLTA
-338 IKRVKGTDRAAI
+338 IKQSGSADRAKI
-350 VKAIMATKAYK
+350 VKAIAATKNFR
-361 GATGAISFDK
+361 GATGAINFDK

-385 KGGKFVPYGAY
+385 KGGKFVPYGVS

>member
-1 MPGVP
+1 MRKVIPA
-6 PHNGFVCPA
+6 FVL
-15 AGGRQGMRT
+15 
-24 VFAVVVMLTLLV
+24 LTLFVSLA
-36 PITALGV
+36 ALGA
-43 GAQSATVKIGVPV
+43 GAQGAAIKIGVPV

-63 KMGDDIAK
+63 KMGNDISQ
-71 AARMAAEEMN
+71 AATLAVEEWN
-81 AKGGVLK
+81 AKGGVLG
-88 RKIEIV
+88 RKIEIM
-94 AFDDACDAQQA
+94 AFDDACDAQQS
-105 VTAAHKLID
+105 VTAAHKLVD
-114 AGVVA
+114 GGVVA

-124 CSGAAIPASA
+124 CSSAAIPASA

-153 TDQGFANVFRVIGR
+153 TDQGFENVFRVIGR

-178 MMKKLMAK
+178 MINALKAKK
-186 RIAIIHDNTVYAK
+186 IAIIHDNTLYAK
-199 GLADATKAALDGKP
+199 GLADATKAALEGKP

-237 KSLKPDVT
+237 KSLSPDVT

-252 EGGLV
+252 EGGLI
-257 AKQFKELGVSG
+257 AKQFKDLGVSG

-280 FVSEA
+280 FISEA
-285 GNTSEG
+285 GPASEG
-291 VFITSTP
+291 VFVTSTP

-303 STAKAFVDRYKKRWN
+303 SSAKSFIDRYKKRWN

-330 AVGVVVDA
+330 AVNVVINA
-338 IKRVKGTDRAAI
+338 IKQSGSTDRAAVI
-350 VKAIMATKAYK
+350 KAITATKNYQ
-361 GATGAISFDK
+361 GATGAINFDK

-385 KGGKFVPYGAY
+385 KGGKFVPTGVS